1 MSRKT
6 AFIET
11 FKKGRDFI
19 DDLSDEIGDYL
30 ETGEDFF
37 KKLGGETDTVT
48 RNALVNKF
56 NRQVDISDATQK
68 RGPKGSKQR
77 VARDELFNEINKRR
91 SKQLITYMDE
101 DPVFEDALIQ
111 ADKLIS
117 NVRMGQG
124 LKYIEGY
131 DDFLKNFSQIY
142 QNKNLDKKSFDK
154 FNVIYQN
161 LFNKGGRPQ
170 QLRTMEKAMLDRNL
184 ITESDIMS
192 AQDSIKILQDK
203 GINMRGFIQG
213 SENPAHMYDFIR
225 KELADLSEKYR
236 TSFVKKYGEE
246 PLGRNFTRQ
255 SFYDYV
261 KKESPLL
268 KNYFNQVGFR
278 ASGKYTDTSGDLKEL
293 KRLFEDAKIE
303 YPDQIGE
310 FNPGS
315 ISTLRSK
322 RSSDYVADYEPGG
335 VRWSDGTI
343 IKKGSDLD
351 NTIRNFKRQIM
362 EFVPVGDNM
371 LMVGTNLDNNI
382 NRMINKQVLQGVD
395 PLKAAN
401 NVGRVLKNT
410 DPKKMSA
417 LSNLLNQKQKIS
429 DRIKLAREKGLTNNI
444 IDDVSLAHVTDVA
457 DDYRLGLEIDNLFLA
472 PLKANTKQYTFYD
485 KELKKLQGKLQSGVS
500 DPAMSADITRQ
511 IDDLGK
517 QLEAEGIV
525 TDVGYGRVGKAR
537 SADDVTKMYDEQLDF
552 YMAQPEDR
560 LYTAD
565 MNERIKQGAQGPGF
579 NEGGSVDEE
588 PVVDEET
595 GMMDYLTDARDQLGE
610 KVNEGLRDYFPGFR
624 QLQDNVVKPLEEFRD
639 KKSEEFGIETKE
651 DSYKIMPRLFGEML
665 ELPGEAADFF
675 VNMDE
680 KNNHKLELRATEA
693 EQAGDIVGAERL
705 RKAKTGVIGTYSNPL
720 VLGGKF
726 FDFWTKPLQEGYA
739 NMFEDTDY
747 IYNPF
752 TEEKFYADNDI
763 KKVLFAAGTIGLT
776 GLEVFLALNPLKMKS
791 IAKLPNSKLKPFL
804 QFAGDTVKNVSVPL
818 LSYEFKDPLISPVI
832 FPVLKN
838 LFTQTEEVREKIN
851 NTVPDDVAANV
862 GVEGLNPEN
871 FEDGGMVGDDLPLE
885 FLENANYAQTRLSRG
900 GEPGQFTNP
909 TSLALEEDFDA
920 RDILNEPGYESIE
933 ELDDLFDITK
943 KENRFI
949 ARDDLSFEVA
959 SRKEGLKYIL
969 GNVPEWVR
977 QGKDR
982 IQKLLPK
989 SGDELEQSLITR
1001 VDDTAE
1007 GLTPISRQ
1015 QPGQIF
1021 YQQMEAE
1028 LMQGPKVFKDKQ
1040 AFFDYMQ
1047 ARNIGKVEVLDSEI
1061 ERVIDSLT
1069 QKNLPITRETL
1080 IGVLRESPVRFVQS
1094 KGYGFL
1100 SDTLDGKQRGL
1111 KYSGYKESGEI
1122 PNTSRERVL
1131 FVDPKDLRGDPGGL
1145 PSSMGT
1151 PHNWEEPYTI
1161 AWSRLSDRDLGGAFT
1176 GKTVTFADEIQSDIF
1191 QGSQKMATKL
1201 AAKIKYMADNN
1212 VPLEKIDDDIQR
1224 EILAYFGDR
1233 KHVFRE
1239 SLPSAAALKNEY
1251 DALMSL
1257 QDQLRELAN
1266 TPVPEMTDAMIE
1278 AAKKVQ
1284 FQQADII
1291 DGMVEKLNLDLNRYL
1306 FPNLPFKLRGQW
1318 ADASIKRDIYEAAY
1332 RKFVLKDPNATDY
1345 YAVTPANLVTNRY
1358 SHSGSTAT
1366 PAAERAADKQQ
1377 RIQAWVN
1384 SGMEGNIGESRY
1396 PGVGF
1401 YEFYGGPGP
1410 DVVTEAGKHYTGEI
1424 EKILKRIARENG
1436 VPLQVLPVRISDL
1449 SGEVFNVVDRN
1460 TGEILG
1466 TGVSGRQADAI
1477 ANDIIA
1483 NSDRKVVV
1491 RRGEQFDTADSFGI
1505 ELTPSMAEAFKAY
1518 MAKGGYV
1525 NEEILLPYGD

>member
-1 MSRKT
+1 MSRGK
-6 AFIET
+6 A
-11 FKKGRDFI
+11 
-19 DDLSDEIGDYL
+19 
-30 ETGEDFF
+30 
-37 KKLGGETDTVT
+37 
-48 RNALVNKF
+48 
-56 NRQVDISDATQK
+56 
-68 RGPKGSKQR
+68 
-77 VARDELFNEINKRR
+77 
-91 SKQLITYMDE
+91 ITE
-101 DPVFEDALIQ
+101 GLDALK
-111 ADKLIS
+111 DK
-117 NVRMGQG
+117 V
-124 LKYIEGY
+124 
-131 DDFLKNFSQIY
+131 DDFLDRVDDVYDPETDSYNISALLKPKEEAPLDISQMSTKQRNAKLRELEEAGDEEGLAAFRQQI
-142 QNKNLDKKSFDK
+142 LDSGVKISSGVPNIPYTAAKDRIGPRRPK
-154 FNVIYQN
+154 
-161 LFNKGGRPQ
+161 GRPKKIKDIEQ
-170 QLRTMEKAMLDRNL
+170 EVEGVTTADTLEPSTLDEAVESVYRKNTRADALREVRQKRFETMQDQTAEEAIDAVNNFNSWDKATPEGLAALKERTGFTDLDSYLKSGQVGRPKVTETRTVPFGVDGGTAEVNIVNPNLPPPPPPPSKKFKLEPLEPSMITISRGKFETQVFDAQGNLKPYYKIQRDIDRELQL
-184 ITESDIMS
+184 
-192 AQDSIKILQDK
+192 
-203 GINMRGFIQG
+203 
-213 SENPAHMYDFIR
+213 
-225 KELADLSEKYR
+225 
-236 TSFVKKYGEE
+236 KKYGLVGNRHTDRGMAELMVASHTARGMATQNPDFIAE
-246 PLGRNFTRQ
+246 LAGHRGKVLQEQAFRVLEDAKNKYTDGMTELVQMKNDLIDNPATKAKLKEIAIRLGNYNEDMLNKYMLDLAHIFPFTETNKIRPNSMYLTQGGNPAYIYVSPSYINQKIQTFIDKKIAGNQMKIRNENISATDPRM
-255 SFYDYV
+255 
-261 KKESPLL
+261 KEFAEQEQYYSQLL
-268 KNYFNQVGFR
+268 RKLKALSIIPADKYGVDNVVMGMTELNPG
-278 ASGKYTDTSGDLKEL
+278 ASGKPYRLTKDDYGE
-293 KRLFEDAKIE
+293 LFELLLTEGRQLK
-303 YPDQIGE
+303 
-310 FNPGS
+310 
-315 ISTLRSK
+315 L
-322 RSSDYVADYEPGG
+322 
-335 VRWSDGTI
+335 DG
-343 IKKGSDLD
+343 
-351 NTIRNFKRQIM
+351 
-362 EFVPVGDNM
+362 
-371 LMVGTNLDNNI
+371 
-382 NRMINKQVLQGVD
+382 
-395 PLKAAN
+395 
-401 NVGRVLKNT
+401 
-410 DPKKMSA
+410 
-417 LSNLLNQKQKIS
+417 
-429 DRIKLAREKGLTNNI
+429 
-444 IDDVSLAHVTDVA
+444 
-457 DDYRLGLEIDNLFLA
+457 
-472 PLKANTKQYTFYD
+472 
-485 KELKKLQGKLQSGVS
+485 
-500 DPAMSADITRQ
+500 
-511 IDDLGK
+511 
-517 QLEAEGIV
+517 
-525 TDVGYGRVGKAR
+525 
-537 SADDVTKMYDEQLDF
+537 
-552 YMAQPEDR
+552 QP
-560 LYTAD
+560 
-565 MNERIKQGAQGPGF
+565 F
-579 NEGGSVDEE
+579 NEGGLAVTVPLPATEEVDE
-588 PVVDEET
+588 DT
-595 GMMDYLTDARDQLGE
+595 GMLDFLSDARDSVME
-610 KVNEGLRDYFPGFR
+610 KIEDADAALDNFVEERLDGNPYRAVPVAISTALKAPGDLADFIIDQR
-624 QLQDNVVKPLEEFRD
+624 EELNNDLEERAM
-639 KKSEEFGIETKE
+639 SAEE
-651 DSYKIMPRLFGEML
+651 
-665 ELPGEAADFF
+665 
-675 VNMDE
+675 
-680 KNNHKLELRATEA
+680 
-693 EQAGDIVGAERL
+693 AGDTKLAQRL
-705 RKAKTGVIGTYSNPL
+705 RRQKVGVVGTYANPI
-720 VLGGKF
+720 VLGGKI
-726 FDFWTKPLQEGYA
+726 FDFLSYPLQEGYER
-739 NMFEDTDY
+739 MFTDEDY
-747 IYNPF
+747 IYIPGYG
-752 TEEKFYADNDI
+752 KIQADTGM
-763 KKVLFAAGTIGLT
+763 KKALAAGATIGLT
-776 GLEVFLALNPLKMKS
+776 ALEVFSLVKPQYFQVFKQLSPNR
-791 IAKLPNSKLKPFL
+791 IARYLQHGANFLSQAAPFI
-804 QFAGDTVKNVSVPL
+804 AG
-818 LSYEFKDPLISPVI
+818 YETKDPMI
-832 FPVLKN
+832 F
-838 LFTQTEEVREKIN
+838 
-851 NTVPDDVAANV
+851 
-862 GVEGLNPEN
+862 G
-871 FEDGGMVGDDLPLE
+871 EDGLIEYFKGNQEAKDETEKVIEEDTQDPATDVYVPMADGGLMGEDMPLE
-885 FLENANYAQTRLSRG
+885 FLENKNYAQTRLSRG
-900 GEPGQFTNP
+900 GDPGQFTNP

-949 ARDDLSFEVA
+949 PRDDLAVQVA
-959 SRKEGLKYIL
+959 GGRGEGIKYIL

-1001 VDDTAE
+1001 MDDTAE

-1069 QKNLPITRETL
+1069 QKNMPITRETL

-1131 FVDPKDLRGDPGGL
+1131 FVDPQDLRGDPGGL
-1145 PSSMGT
+1145 PDSMGT

-1212 VPLEKIDDDIQR
+1212 VPLDSINNDIQK

-1239 SLPSAAALKNEY
+1239 SLPSAAALKQEY

-1257 QDQLRELAN
+1257 QNQLRELAN

-1345 YAVTPANLVTNRY
+1345 YAVTPANLVTKRY

-1424 EKILKRIARENG
+1424 EKILKRIARENN
-1436 VPLQVLPVRISDL
+1436 VPLEVLPVRISDAKR
-1449 SGEVFNVVDRN
+1449 EVFNVVDRN
-1460 TGEILG
+1460 TGQILG
-1466 TGVSGRQADAI
+1466 SGNTGRQADAI

-1491 RRGEQFDTADSFGI
+1491 NRAEQFDTADSFGI